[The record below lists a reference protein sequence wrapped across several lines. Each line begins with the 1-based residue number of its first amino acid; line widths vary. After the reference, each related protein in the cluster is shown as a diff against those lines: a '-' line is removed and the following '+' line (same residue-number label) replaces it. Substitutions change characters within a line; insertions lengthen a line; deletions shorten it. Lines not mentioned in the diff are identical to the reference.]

1 MTCPTC
7 HYRNDADARFCVQ
20 CGHALE
26 ISCHACGSRV
36 KAGVRFCGQCGQR
49 LTQPADVSQGAV
61 DVVASP
67 AHPPSLDEKL
77 AQLQGYLPSHLA
89 DKILANRGRLE
100 GERKLVTVLFADI
113 TGYTSLSEQLGE
125 EALFTLMDDL
135 YELFIHEVHRYEGTI
150 NELTGDGIVAF
161 FGAPLAV
168 EQAPQRAVRAALAL
182 QDAVAQFSARLE
194 RERGTRLQVRVGINT
209 GPVVVGTV
217 GNNLRMD
224 YKAVGNTVNL
234 AARME
239 QTAAPGTVQIT
250 AQTYRLVA
258 GYFDC
263 DDLGPVGV
271 KGITAKVRAY
281 RVTGERRAQARIDVA
296 REHGFTRLVGREQEL
311 HLLGERFTRAKEAY
325 GQAISI
331 IGDAGLGK
339 SRLLYEFRQALSH
352 EACTLL
358 EGRCSPYG
366 TAVAYLPI
374 IELLKQNFQI
384 TPGDTDAEIRL
395 KILQGTEALGADV
408 VATVPYVLRLLAV
421 EAERSMPV
429 AMSPEV
435 LKRKTFEALQMLILT
450 GAARRPLM
458 LIIEDLHW
466 VDKTTEECLTF
477 LLEHIAGA
485 RVLLVCTHRPDFV
498 SAWSRKSY
506 HSVITLT
513 RLSPQ
518 ESRQMLTAMLGP
530 VEERLTALIVE
541 KSEGVPF
548 FLEELVQSLQE
559 TGVIERHE
567 GRWRLKSGAV
577 ALPIPDSV
585 EEVLMARID
594 RLPDEAKS
602 VLQVG
607 AVIGREFRWELL
619 KATTGL
625 ADQALLAHL
634 GALTDAELLY
644 ERGVLPQTT
653 YLFKHAFTQEAAY
666 RSLLTLRRYDLHRRV
681 ALALESL
688 CVDRPE
694 EYYGQLAHHFLE
706 AAQGAEVDK
715 GIDYARRAG
724 ARAMTLAAYEEAM
737 HFYQMALQALTRQAP
752 EDETQ
757 HCTLLLALGEAQR
770 KAGRSPQALDT
781 LQEAADVARR
791 LGSLENL
798 ARAALEFE

>member
-7 HYRNDADARFCVQ
+7 HYRNEADARFCVQ

-49 LTQPADVSQGAV
+49 LTQPADVSQAAV

-67 AHPPSLDEKL
+67 AHPSSLDEKL

-89 DKILANRGRLE
+89 DKILANRGRLQ
-100 GERKLVTVLFADI
+100 GERKLVTVLFTDV
-113 TGYTSLSEQLGE
+113 TGYTALSEQLGE
-125 EALFTLMDDL
+125 EALFALMDDL
-135 YELFIHEVHRYEGTI
+135 YELFIHEVHRYEGTV

-182 QDAVAQFSARLE
+182 QDAVAQYSARLE
-194 RERGTRLQVRVGINT
+194 RERGMRLQVRVGINT

-263 DDLGPVGV
+263 DDLGLVGV
-271 KGITAKVRAY
+271 KGITSKVRAY

-296 REHGFTRLVGREQEL
+296 RERGFTRLVGREQEL
-311 HLLGERFTRAKEAY
+311 HLLCEGFARAKEEY

-339 SRLLYEFRQALSH
+339 SRLLYEFRQTLAD
-352 EACTLL
+352 EEFTLL

-384 TPGDTDAEIRL
+384 APSDTDIDIQAKVLR
-395 KILQGTEALGADV
+395 GTEALGADV
-408 VATVPYVLRLLAV
+408 AATVPYLLRLLAA
-421 EAERSMPV
+421 EAESSIPV
-429 AMSPEV
+429 ALAPEMV
-435 LKRKTFEALQMLILT
+435 KRKTFEALQMLMLK
-450 GAARRPLM
+450 GAARRPLI
-458 LIIEDLHW
+458 LTIEDLHW

-485 RVLLVCTHRPDFV
+485 RVLLVYTHRPEFV
-498 SAWSRKSY
+498 STWSRKSY

-518 ESRQMLTAMLGP
+518 ESRQMLSAMLGQ

-559 TGVIERHE
+559 TGAIERHE
-567 GRWRLKSGAV
+567 GRWRLKSGAA

-602 VLQVG
+602 VLQV
-607 AVIGREFRWELL
+607 
-619 KATTGL
+619 
-625 ADQALLAHL
+625 
-634 GALTDAELLY
+634 
-644 ERGVLPQTT
+644 ERGHWP
-653 YLFKHAFTQEAAY
+653 
-666 RSLLTLRRYDLHRRV
+666 
-681 ALALESL
+681 
-688 CVDRPE
+688 
-694 EYYGQLAHHFLE
+694 
-706 AAQGAEVDK
+706 
-715 GIDYARRAG
+715 
-724 ARAMTLAAYEEAM
+724 
-737 HFYQMALQALTRQAP
+737 
-752 EDETQ
+752 
-757 HCTLLLALGEAQR
+757 
-770 KAGRSPQALDT
+770 
-781 LQEAADVARR
+781 
-791 LGSLENL
+791 
-798 ARAALEFE
+798 

>member
-1 MTCPTC
+1 VTCPAC
-7 HYRNDADARFCVQ
+7 HHLNEADARFCVE
-20 CGHALE
+20 CGQPLE
-26 ISCHACGSRV
+26 TSCPACGSRV
-36 KAGVRFCGQCGQR
+36 RAGVRFCGQCGQR
-49 LTQPADVSQGAV
+49 LTQQSETSQPAVAP
-61 DVVASP
+61 VASP
-67 AHPPSLDEKL
+67 ARPSSLDEKL
-77 AQLQGYLPSHLA
+77 AQLQGYLPSHLT

-100 GERKLVTVLFADI
+100 GERKQVTVLFTDV
-113 TGYTSLSEQLGE
+113 TGYTALSEQLGE
-125 EALFTLMDDL
+125 EALFALMDDL
-135 YELFIHEVHRYEGTI
+135 YELFIHEVHRYEGTV

-182 QDAVAQFSARLE
+182 QEAVVQFSARLE
-194 RERGTRLQVRVGINT
+194 RARGMRLQVRVGINT

-263 DDLGPVGV
+263 DDLGLIGV

-296 REHGFTRLVGREQEL
+296 RESGFTRLVGREQEL
-311 HLLGERFTRAKEAY
+311 HLLCEGFARAKEEY
-325 GQAISI
+325 GQAISL

-339 SRLLYEFRQALSH
+339 SRLLYEFRQVLVD

-374 IELLKQNFQI
+374 LELLKQNFRI
-384 TPGDTDAEIRL
+384 APSDTDADIRL
-395 KILQGTEALGADV
+395 KVQQGTEALGADV
-408 VATVPYVLRLLAV
+408 AATVPYLLRLLAV
-421 EAERSMPV
+421 EAEHSIP
-429 AMSPEV
+429 AALSPEV
-435 LKRKTFEALQMLILT
+435 VKRKTFEALQMLMLK
-450 GAARRPLM
+450 GAARRPLI

-477 LLEHIAGA
+477 LLEHIAGV
-485 RVLLVCTHRPDFV
+485 RVLLVCTHRPEFV
-498 SAWSRKSY
+498 STWSRKSY
-506 HSVITLT
+506 HSGITLA

-518 ESRQMLTAMLGP
+518 ESRQMLTVMLGP
-530 VEERLTALIVE
+530 VEERLIALIVG
-541 KSEGVPF
+541 KAEGVPF

-559 TGVIERHE
+559 TGTIERHE
-567 GRWRLKSGAV
+567 GRWRLKSETA
-577 ALPIPDSV
+577 ALQIPDSV

-594 RLPDEAKS
+594 RLPDGAKS

-607 AVIGREFRWELL
+607 AVMGREFRWELL

-625 ADQALLAHL
+625 ADQELLTHL

-644 ERGVLPQTT
+644 ARGMPLQTT

-666 RSLLTLRRYDLHRRV
+666 RSLLMLRRCDIHRRV
-681 ALALESL
+681 ALTLETL
-688 CVDRPE
+688 FADRLE

-706 AAQGAEVDK
+706 AAQVAEVDK
-715 GIDYARRAG
+715 AIDYAQRAG
-724 ARAMTLAAYEEAM
+724 ARAMTLAAYEEAVR
-737 HFYQMALQALTRQAP
+737 FYQMALQALTRQAP
-752 EDETQ
+752 EDATQ

-770 KAGRSPQALDT
+770 
-781 LQEAADVARR
+781 
-791 LGSLENL
+791 
-798 ARAALEFE
+798 